1 MDERLVAWARAVKAR
16 QAKISPGRALP
27 VLWLF
32 TDEVRLPDPSDA
44 VARLPRGLCGVVLR
58 HDGVADRAALARR
71 LARLCRARRNLLVV
85 AGDWRLAVALRAGVH
100 LRGGRRQ
107 PMSRCL
113 VNTASAHGV
122 AELVAARRA
131 GVALVFLSPAFA
143 TLSHPG
149 AAGLAPSSSNRSNAF
164 RNTVWAASSASA
176 AFPSSRTAVAKT
188 MSWYLRTNASN
199 GCGAFTWR
207 ENPAGREKFQG
218 SRPLL

>member
-58 HDGVADRAALARR
+58 HDRVADRAALARR

-149 AAGLAPSSSNRSNAF
+149 AAGLGPVRWSGHARRS
-164 RNTVWAASSASA
+164 
-176 AFPSSRTAVAKT
+176 AVAVAA
-188 MSWYLRTNASN
+188 LGGVA
-199 GCGAFTWR
+199 GA
-207 ENPAGREKFQG
+207 NVGRLAARSCVAVG
-218 SRPLL
+218 AIGALA